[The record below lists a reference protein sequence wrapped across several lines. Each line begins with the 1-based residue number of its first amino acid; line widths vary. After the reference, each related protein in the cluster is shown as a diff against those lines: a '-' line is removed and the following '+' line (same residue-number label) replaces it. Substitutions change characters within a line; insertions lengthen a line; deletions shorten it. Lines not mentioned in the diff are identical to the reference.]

1 VSEGAANGFAE
12 PIRTPP
18 TFEAAVNEILAS
30 IERARLRR
38 GGRLPNEPELAQQL
52 AISKP
57 TLRQALRVLQRA
69 EVIDVRA
76 GKGGGIFL
84 VSELLPYAAVAG
96 HVALETNVVVDIFSG
111 RRVLERAVTHA
122 AATTATKDDYAEMER
137 INRLIA
143 KYRRDPGAVGRADA
157 MLHLAVAR
165 STGNR
170 LLEDGMRLVARQM
183 APLRDMLTTTD
194 EDIALIL
201 DIHARQI
208 QAMRTLETAQL
219 EEVLDE
225 HFRILEERFAHSLG
239 QSWEV
244 MFGARRRTPPF
255 EPPWRKLASLDGGYQ
270 AYAWAARAGE
280 RAGAS

>member
-1 VSEGAANGFAE
+1 VFAE
-12 PIRTPP
+12 AIRTPP

-30 IERARLRR
+30 IERAGLRR
-38 GGRLPNEPELAQQL
+38 GARLPNEAELAQQL

-96 HVALETNVVVDIFSG
+96 HVALETNVVVDTFGG

-143 KYRRDPGAVGRADA
+143 KYRRDPGAAGRADA
-157 MLHLAVAR
+157 MLHLAIAR
-165 STGNR
+165 STRNR
-170 LLEDGMRLVARQM
+170 LLEDAMRLVARQM
-183 APLRDMLTTTD
+183 APLRDMLTTTE
-194 EDIALIL
+194 EDVRLIL

-208 QAMRTLETAQL
+208 QAMRALETAQL

-244 MFGARRRTPPF
+244 MFSSRTRTAPF
-255 EPPWRKLASLDGGYQ
+255 EPPWRKLASLDGGYT
-270 AYAWAARAGE
+270 AWAWAARAGE
-280 RAGAS
+280 RGDAS